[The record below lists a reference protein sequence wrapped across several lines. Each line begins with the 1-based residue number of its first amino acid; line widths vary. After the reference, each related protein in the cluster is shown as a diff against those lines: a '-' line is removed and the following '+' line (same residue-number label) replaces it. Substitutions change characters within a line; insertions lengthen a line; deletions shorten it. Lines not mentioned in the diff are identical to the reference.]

1 MSSNKIPGHA
11 ILSVYICL
19 SVLLI
24 LPTAKQ
30 ACQADQFDARLG
42 PLFNDLHESKD
53 LSVARRAERKIWTIW
68 HESPDEK
75 ALEIMREARSHI
87 DNNEYTRA
95 SQLLDKLVE
104 HAPNFAEAW
113 NQRAIVFFLDGKYG
127 ASLRDIEQTL
137 ILEPRHFGALSGRAQ
152 VYIRLDEPELALKSF
167 QEALEQNPWMAGV
180 RQQMEMVRAYLDSQQ
195 KPI

>member
-1 MSSNKIPGHA
+1 M
-11 ILSVYICL
+11 
-19 SVLLI
+19 
-24 LPTAKQ
+24 
-30 ACQADQFDARLG
+30 
-42 PLFNDLHESKD
+42 
-53 LSVARRAERKIWTIW
+53 AERRSSGAVQLQTRG
-68 HESPDEK
+68 SLDG
-75 ALEIMREARSHI
+75 RDARSHI
-87 DNNEYTRA
+87 DNNEYARA
-95 SQLLDKLVE
+95 SQLLDQLVE

-167 QEALEQNPWMAGV
+167 QEALEQNPWMASV
-180 RQQMEMVRAYLDSQQ
+180 RQQMKMVRAYLDSQQ